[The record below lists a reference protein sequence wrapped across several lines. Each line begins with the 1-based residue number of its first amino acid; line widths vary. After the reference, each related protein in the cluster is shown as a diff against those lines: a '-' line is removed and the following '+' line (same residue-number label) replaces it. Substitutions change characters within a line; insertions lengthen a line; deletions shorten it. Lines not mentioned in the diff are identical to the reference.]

1 MWTGILKH
9 IMYILVDFGGMIL
22 RDAYETNG
30 SINHVILNI
39 VPVVEIGEKPRI
51 QRLLVE
57 CAYFNIEV

>member
-1 MWTGILKH
+1 
-9 IMYILVDFGGMIL
+9 MYILVDFGGMIL